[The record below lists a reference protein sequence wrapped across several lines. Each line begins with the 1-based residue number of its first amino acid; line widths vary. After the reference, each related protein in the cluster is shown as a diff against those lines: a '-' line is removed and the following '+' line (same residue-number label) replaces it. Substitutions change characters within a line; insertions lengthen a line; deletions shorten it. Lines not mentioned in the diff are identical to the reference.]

1 MFAYYI
7 HDLSP
12 FLIHFSGNFGI
23 RYYGLAYILGFFALY
38 YGLRYQI
45 QKGWLRLNLQQVD
58 DFTFMAC
65 LIGVVVGG
73 RLGYCLF
80 YSRELFFQNPLLLFK
95 VWEGGMASHGGILGV
110 IVAMLWFS
118 KKVQIPFYQLADAA
132 ALCTPI
138 GLGLGR
144 IANFINGEIWGR
156 PSELPWA
163 VIFPHAPRVMG
174 EMVPRHPSQLY
185 EAFLE
190 GFLLFVILWI
200 IRHRTKKTGV
210 VALSFMALY
219 ALLRIFG
226 EQYREP
232 DIEIGYLWQGL
243 TQGQA
248 LSIAMLLMTVI
259 LILFQSKEWRKIK
272 KRKTIE

>member
-1 MFAYYI
+1 MLAYYI

-23 RYYGLAYILGFFALY
+23 RYYGLAYLLGFFALY

-45 QKGWLRLNLQQVD
+45 QKGWLRLNHQQVD
-58 DFTFMAC
+58 DFTFVAC

-80 YSRELFFQNPLLLFK
+80 YSRELFFQNPFLLFK

-144 IANFINGEIWGR
+144 IANFINGELWGR
-156 PSELPWA
+156 PTEQPWA
-163 VIFPHAPRVMG
+163 VIFAQAPRIMG

-200 IRHRTKKTGV
+200 IRHRTGKTGV

-219 ALLRIFG
+219 ALLRFFG
-226 EQYREP
+226 EQFREP
-232 DIEIGYLWQGL
+232 DTEIGYLWQGL

-248 LSIAMLLMTVI
+248 LSIGMLLMTLV
-259 LILFQSKEWRKIK
+259 LILFQSKEWRK
-272 KRKTIE
+272 

>member
-1 MFAYYI
+1 MLAYYV

-12 FLIHFSGNFGI
+12 FLIHFTGNIGI
-23 RYYGLAYILGFFALY
+23 RYYGLAYMLGFLALY
-38 YGLRYQI
+38 YGLRYQMK
-45 QKGWLRLNLQQVD
+45 KGWLHLNTQQAD
-58 DFTFMAC
+58 DFTFIAC

-80 YSRELFFQNPLLLFK
+80 YSRELFFQNPLFLFK

-110 IVAMLWFS
+110 IIAMLWFAR
-118 KKVQIPFYQLADAA
+118 KVQIPFYQLADAA

-144 IANFINGEIWGR
+144 IANFINGELWGR
-156 PSELPWA
+156 PTEVSWA
-163 VIFPHAPRVMG
+163 VIFPHAPLIMG
-174 EMVPRHPSQLY
+174 ESVPRHPSQLY
-185 EAFLE
+185 ETLLE
-190 GFLLFVILWI
+190 GFILFVILWI
-200 IRHRTKKTGV
+200 IRHRTQKTGV

-219 ALLRIFG
+219 AIFRILG

-232 DIEIGYLWQGL
+232 DIEIGYLWAGL

-248 LSIAMLLMTVI
+248 LSIGMLLVTVF
-259 LILFQSKEWRKIK
+259 LIALQSKKWKLIRSLF
-272 KRKTIE
+272 